1 MNTEDT
7 DKIGLDSR
15 FSSRKET
22 TMRFLKIFS
31 IILIQILFLT
41 FSLYSEP
48 NEDFVFSASQNNLA
62 GMKQALAAGADIN
75 ATDEL
80 ECNAL
85 MFASMFGY
93 KEIVDYLLA
102 NGVKPTTVDYSS
114 NSALLYAA
122 QNGHTAIVEALI
134 LAGADVNKKDD
145 YNRTAL
151 HYAASYGYLDMI
163 KLLIKHDAEL
173 EVKNKND
180 NTPLDLATMNGELE
194 AIRILQT
201 EIDSRKFK

>member
-1 MNTEDT
+1 MNAN
-7 DKIGLDSR
+7 
-15 FSSRKET
+15 FSSRRET
-22 TMRFLKIFS
+22 TMRFLIKNI
-31 IILIQILFLT
+31 IILLQILFFT
-41 FSLYSEP
+41 FTLYSEP

-102 NGVKPTTVDYSS
+102 NGVKPTMVDYSS

-180 NTPLDLATMNGELE
+180 NTPLDLATLNGELE
-194 AIRILQT
+194 AMRILKE
-201 EIDSRKFK
+201 EIDSRKFQ